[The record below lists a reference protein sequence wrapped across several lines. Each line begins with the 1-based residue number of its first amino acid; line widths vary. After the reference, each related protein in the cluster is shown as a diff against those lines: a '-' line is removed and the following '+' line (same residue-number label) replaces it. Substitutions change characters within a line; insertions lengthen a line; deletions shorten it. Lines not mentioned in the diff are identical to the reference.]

1 MVTDQL
7 VVEPKT
13 ICALNQIKET
23 CNMRAKFRFRSG
35 VTMGALISTMLFALP
50 LAVAETQDSKPAAPA
65 PDWRAIFQL
74 HYTQRVDEFRH
85 ENELF
90 QNVVLVGDSITEG
103 FDVAKY
109 LPGRRVINRGIGA
122 DVIGNGLKPDDK
134 RGVLKRIDESFFNLP
149 ATDAF
154 LLIGINDLG
163 DNHTPEQLEAGYR
176 EILEQV
182 KKGAPRLK
190 VHVQS
195 LLPTRGNFAKH
206 NANVND
212 FNERLQKLAKEFGY
226 DYIDLH
232 SKMVDDKGELKQEL
246 TADGLH
252 INADGYKIWKAEIE
266 STLHW

>member
-1 MVTDQL
+1 MVCSL
-7 VVEPKT
+7 KEPAESGLCLCCFGRVV
-13 ICALNQIKET
+13 
-23 CNMRAKFRFRSG
+23 RG
-35 VTMGALISTMLFALP
+35 VAWQCRPSDGRRKRRPS
-50 LAVAETQDSKPAAPA
+50 SRRPA
-65 PDWRAIFQL
+65 PDWRAIFQI
-74 HYTQRVDEFRH
+74 HYGDRVKLFR
-85 ENELF
+85 EQNLIF
-90 QNVVLVGDSITEG
+90 QNVILVGDSITEG
-103 FDVAKY
+103 FEVQQY
-109 LPGRRVINRGIGA
+109 FPGRKILNRGIGA
-122 DVIGNGLKPDDK
+122 DVIGNELKPDDK
-134 RGVLKRIDESFFNLP
+134 RGVLKRLDESFFNVP

-163 DNHTPEQLEAGYR
+163 DNHTPDQLEAGYR
-176 EILEQV
+176 EILEKV

-195 LLPTRGNFAKH
+195 LLPTRGNYAKH

-232 SKMVDDKGELKQEL
+232 SLMADDKGELKQEL

-266 STLHW
+266 KKMGW